1 MVWTVLIVIVV
12 ISIIDYSLLVMSDDD
27 DIFAEDEDLDAPW
40 KEESDVEEN
49 QRWSIYRGTTCERIK
64 KLHEM

>member
-12 ISIIDYSLLVMSDDD
+12 IGIIDYSLLVMSDDD

-40 KEESDVEEN
+40 EEESDVEEE
-49 QRWSIYRGTTCERIK
+49 QR
-64 KLHEM
+64 

>member
-49 QRWSIYRGTTCERIK
+49 QRLNHSQVSRHIF
-64 KLHEM
+64 L

>member
-27 DIFAEDEDLDAPW
+27 EIFAEDEDLDATL

-49 QRWSIYRGTTCERIK
+49 QR
-64 KLHEM
+64 

>member
-40 KEESDVEEN
+40 EEESDVEKE
-49 QRWSIYRGTTCERIK
+49 QR
-64 KLHEM
+64 

>member
-12 ISIIDYSLLVMSDDD
+12 IGIIDYSLLVMSDDD

-40 KEESDVEEN
+40 EEESDVEEV
-49 QRWSIYRGTTCERIK
+49 QR
-64 KLHEM
+64 

>member
-12 ISIIDYSLLVMSDDD
+12 IGIIDYSLLVMSDDD

-40 KEESDVEEN
+40 EEESDVEE
-49 QRWSIYRGTTCERIK
+49 ERR
-64 KLHEM
+64 

>member
-27 DIFAEDEDLDAPW
+27 DIFAEDEDLDVPW

-49 QRWSIYRGTTCERIK
+49 QR
-64 KLHEM
+64 

>member
-12 ISIIDYSLLVMSDDD
+12 IGIIDYSLLVMSDDD

-40 KEESDVEEN
+40 EEEADVEEE
-49 QRWSIYRGTTCERIK
+49 QR
-64 KLHEM
+64 

>member
-40 KEESDVEEN
+40 EEESDVEEK
-49 QRWSIYRGTTCERIK
+49 QK
-64 KLHEM
+64 